1 MIYSNGIYIPIFFW
15 MKISERKNV
24 HSFVKEYIYKTLYT
38 TNGCSYPYDC
48 NIDFVIFFYT
58 LD

>member
-1 MIYSNGIYIPIFFW
+1 
-15 MKISERKNV
+15 MKISESSERKNV
-24 HSFVKEYIYKTLYT
+24 HSFAKEYIYKTLYT